1 MLAKH
6 WPEEIELLRKTVR
19 DLAARR
25 VAPLIEGIETTGNFS
40 PELMEILKGA
50 GLTGMI
56 VPAEYGGVD
65 ADLRGFVV
73 VMEELSQV
81 FPTAST
87 MLTPHWFST
96 KQIVKWTSPETA
108 PWAAPLLTRVA
119 EGHGV
124 GAIALT
130 EPEAGSDLASVAT
143 TAVRTGDDY
152 VINGQKRFITNGGRC
167 DYYTVLARTGGP
179 GARGLSLLYVQADRP
194 GLSTGR
200 LEKKMGL
207 RGSATAEVIFD
218 GVRVPVD
225 QLIGTENRGFAQAM
239 DGIEE
244 GRVVVAAMSLGIAQG
259 ALNHAVQYAKTRKQ
273 FGKPIGAFQGLQF
286 MLADMAIKVDA
297 SRSLVY
303 DAAEA
308 VMARTPDAA
317 RLASAAKTF
326 ASDAAMEVTTDAVQV
341 LGGYGYVSDFPVEML
356 MRDAKINQ
364 IYEGTNQIQRML
376 IARGLLG
383 ADVTNA

>member
-19 DLAARR
+19 DLAVRR
-25 VAPLIEGIETTGNFS
+25 VAPLVEGIESSGEFS
-40 PELMEILKGA
+40 PALMDVLKGA

-56 VPAEYGGVD
+56 VPAAHGGVD
-65 ADLRGFVV
+65 ADLRSFVV

-96 KQIVKWTSPETA
+96 KQIVKWADA
-108 PWAAPLLTRVA
+108 PWVAPLLARVA
-119 EGHGV
+119 DGAGV

-130 EPEAGSDLASVAT
+130 EPDAGSDLAAVST
-143 TAVRTGDDY
+143 TAVRSGPDY
-152 VINGQKRFITNGGRC
+152 VVNGQKRFITNGGQA

-179 GARGLSLLYVQADRP
+179 GARGLSLLLVEADRP
-194 GLSTGR
+194 GLSIGR
-200 LEKKMGL
+200 VERKMGL
-207 RGSATAEVIFD
+207 RGSATAEIIFD
-218 GVRVPVD
+218 DVRVPAD
-225 QLIGTENRGFAQAM
+225 QLIGIENRGFAQAM

-259 ALNHAVQYAKTRKQ
+259 ALDHAVEYAKNRKQ
-273 FGKPIGAFQGLQF
+273 FGKPIGSFQGLQF

-297 SRSLVY
+297 ARSLTY

-308 VMARTPDAA
+308 VMARTPQAP

-341 LGGYGYVSDFPVEML
+341 LGGYGYISDFPVEML

-383 ADVTNA
+383 AEVANA

>member
-1 MLAKH
+1 MLKKH

-25 VAPLIEGIETTGNFS
+25 VAPLVEGIETSGTFS
-40 PELMEILKGA
+40 PALMDVLKDT

-56 VPAEYGGVD
+56 VPASHGGVD

-87 MLTPHWFST
+87 MLTPHWFAT
-96 KQIVKWTSPETA
+96 KQIVKWTSADTA
-108 PWAAPLLTRVA
+108 PWAAPLLAEVA
-119 EGHGV
+119 EGNGI

-130 EPEAGSDLASVAT
+130 EPEAGSDLAAVSTA
-143 TAVRTGDDY
+143 AVRTGDNY
-152 VINGQKRFITNGGRC
+152 VINGGKRFITNGGQA
-167 DYYTVLARTGGP
+167 DYYTLLARTGAP
-179 GARGLSLLYVQADRP
+179 GARGLSLIYVEADRA
-194 GLSTGR
+194 GLSIGR
-200 LEKKMGL
+200 IEKKMGL
-207 RGSATAEVIFD
+207 RGSATAEVLFD
-218 GVRVPVD
+218 DVTVPVD
-225 QLIGTENRGFAQAM
+225 HLIGTENRGFAQAM

-259 ALNHAVQYAKTRKQ
+259 ALSHAVEYAKNRKQ

-317 RLASAAKTF
+317 RLASAAKTY

>member
-6 WPEEIELLRKTVR
+6 WPEEIELLRRTVR
-19 DLAARR
+19 DLATRK
-25 VAPLIEGIETTGNFS
+25 VAPLVEGIESRGKFS
-40 PELMEILKGA
+40 RELMELLKGA

-56 VPAEYGGVD
+56 VPASHGGVD

-96 KQIVKWTSPETA
+96 KQIVKWADA
-108 PWAAPLLTRVA
+108 PWVAPLLAGVA
-119 EGHGV
+119 DGNGV

-152 VINGQKRFITNGGRC
+152 VINGGKRFITNGGEC
-167 DYYTVLARTGGP
+167 DYYTLLARTGGP
-179 GARGLSLLYVQADRP
+179 GARGLSLIYVEADRP
-194 GLSTGR
+194 GLSIGR
-200 LEKKMGL
+200 VEKKMGL
-207 RGSATAEVIFD
+207 RGSATAEVLFD
-218 GVRVPVD
+218 DVRVPVD
-225 QLIGTENRGFAQAM
+225 HLIGTENRGFAQAM

-259 ALNHAVQYAKTRKQ
+259 ALDHAVAYAKTRKQ

-308 VMARTPDAA
+308 VMARTSDAA
-317 RLASAAKTF
+317 RLASAAKTY

>member
-1 MLAKH
+1 MRARQ
-6 WPEEIELLRKTVR
+6 WPEEIELLRKTIR
-19 DLAARR
+19 DLAAKR
-25 VAPLIEGIETTGNFS
+25 VAPLIEGIESSGTFS
-40 PELMEILKGA
+40 VELLEILRTA

-56 VPAEYGGVD
+56 VPADHGGVD
-65 ADLRGFVV
+65 TDLRGFVV

-96 KQIVKWTSPETA
+96 KQIVKWA
-108 PWAAPLLTRVA
+108 DAGWVGPLLQRVA
-119 EGHGV
+119 DGELI

-130 EPEAGSDLASVAT
+130 EPEAGSDLASVST
-143 TAVRTGDDY
+143 TATHSGDQL
-152 VINGQKRFITNGGRC
+152 VINGQKRFITNGGHA

-179 GARGLSLLYVQADRP
+179 GARGLSLIFVEADRQ
-194 GLSTGR
+194 GVSVGR
-200 LEKKMGL
+200 IEKKMGL
-207 RGSATAEVIFD
+207 RGSATAEILFEDV
-218 GVRVPVD
+218 GVPVD
-225 QLIGTENRGFAQAM
+225 HVIGTENRGFAQAM
-239 DGIEE
+239 NGIEE

-259 ALNHAVQYAKTRKQ
+259 AMKHAVDYAKSRRQ

-286 MLADMAIKVDA
+286 MLADMAIKIDA
-297 SRSLVY
+297 TRSLVY
-303 DAAEA
+303 DATEA
-308 VMARTPDAA
+308 VIERSPEAA

-326 ASDAAMEVTTDAVQV
+326 ASDTAMEITTDAVQV
-341 LGGYGYVSDFPVEML
+341 LGGYGYTADFPVEML

-383 ADVTNA
+383 ADVVNA

>member
-1 MLAKH
+1 MRARQ
-6 WPEEIELLRKTVR
+6 WPEEIELLRKTIR
-19 DLAARR
+19 DLAAKR
-25 VAPLIEGIETTGNFS
+25 VAPLIEGIESSGTFS
-40 PELMEILKGA
+40 VELLEILRTA

-56 VPAEYGGVD
+56 VPADHGGVD
-65 ADLRGFVV
+65 TDLRGFVV

-96 KQIVKWTSPETA
+96 KQIVKWA
-108 PWAAPLLTRVA
+108 DAGWVGPLLQRVA
-119 EGHGV
+119 DGELI

-130 EPEAGSDLASVAT
+130 EPEAGSDLAGVST
-143 TAVRTGDDY
+143 TATHSGDQL
-152 VINGQKRFITNGGRC
+152 VINGQKRFITNGGHA

-179 GARGLSLLYVQADRP
+179 GARGLSLIFVEADRQ
-194 GLSTGR
+194 GVSVGR
-200 LEKKMGL
+200 IEKKMGL
-207 RGSATAEVIFD
+207 RGSATAEILFEDV
-218 GVRVPVD
+218 GVPVD
-225 QLIGTENRGFAQAM
+225 HVIGTENRGFAQAM
-239 DGIEE
+239 NGIEE

-259 ALNHAVQYAKTRKQ
+259 AMKHAVDYAKSRRQ

-286 MLADMAIKVDA
+286 MLADMAIKIDA
-297 SRSLVY
+297 TRSLVY
-303 DAAEA
+303 DATEA
-308 VMARTPDAA
+308 VIERSPEAA

-326 ASDAAMEVTTDAVQV
+326 ASDTAMEITTDAVQV
-341 LGGYGYVSDFPVEML
+341 LGGYGYTADFPVEML

-383 ADVTNA
+383 ADVVNA

>member
-1 MLAKH
+1 MLERQ
-6 WPEEIELLRKTVR
+6 WPEEIELLRKTIR
-19 DLAARR
+19 DLAVKR
-25 VAPLIEGIETTGNFS
+25 VAPLIEGIEASGKFS
-40 PELMEILKGA
+40 VELLGILKAA
-50 GLTGMI
+50 GLTGLI
-56 VPAEYGGVD
+56 VPADRGGVD

-73 VMEELSQV
+73 VMEELSQT

-96 KQIVKWTSPETA
+96 KQIVKWAEA
-108 PWAAPLLTRVA
+108 GWVGPLLQRVA
-119 EGHGV
+119 DGELI

-130 EPEAGSDLASVAT
+130 EPEAGSDLASVST
-143 TAVRTGDDY
+143 TATHADDQLI
-152 VINGQKRFITNGGRC
+152 INGQKRFITNGGHA

-179 GARGLSLLYVQADRP
+179 GARGLSLIFVEADRP
-194 GLSTGR
+194 GVSVGR
-200 LEKKMGL
+200 IEKKMGL
-207 RGSATAEVIFD
+207 RGSATAEVLFE
-218 GVRVPVD
+218 GVVVPLD
-225 QLIGTENRGFAQAM
+225 HIIGIENRGFAQAM

-259 ALNHAVQYAKTRKQ
+259 AMGHAVEYAKSRRQ

-286 MLADMAIKVDA
+286 MLADMAIKIDA
-297 SRSLVY
+297 ARSLVY
-303 DAAEA
+303 DATDA
-308 VMARTPDAA
+308 VMARSSEAA

-326 ASDAAMEVTTDAVQV
+326 ASDIAMEITTDAVQV
-341 LGGYGYVSDFPVEML
+341 LGGYGYTADFPVEML

-383 ADVTNA
+383 ADVVNA

>member
-1 MLAKH
+1 
-6 WPEEIELLRKTVR
+6 
-19 DLAARR
+19 
-25 VAPLIEGIETTGNFS
+25 
-40 PELMEILKGA
+40 
-50 GLTGMI
+50 
-56 VPAEYGGVD
+56 
-65 ADLRGFVV
+65 
-73 VMEELSQV
+73 V

-200 LEKKMGL
+200 VEKKMGL

-259 ALNHAVQYAKTRKQ
+259 ALNHAVQYAKTRKR

-286 MLADMAIKVDA
+286 MRADMAIKVDA

-364 IYEGTNQIQRML
+364 IYEG
-376 IARGLLG
+376 
-383 ADVTNA
+383 

>member
-1 MLAKH
+1 MLARH

-19 DLAARR
+19 DLAVRR
-25 VAPLIEGIETTGNFS
+25 VAPLVEGIETSGSFS
-40 PELMEILKGA
+40 PVLMDVLKGA
-50 GLTGMI
+50 GLTGLI
-56 VPAEYGGVD
+56 VPAAHGGVD
-65 ADLRGFVV
+65 ADLRSFVV

-96 KQIVKWTSPETA
+96 KQIVKWGDA
-108 PWAAPLLTRVA
+108 PWVAPLLARVA
-119 EGHGV
+119 EGDGV

-130 EPEAGSDLASVAT
+130 EPEAGSDLASVT
-143 TAVRTGDDY
+143 TKAVRTGDSY
-152 VINGQKRFITNGGRC
+152 VIDGQKRFITNGGQC
-167 DYYTVLARTGGP
+167 DYYTLLARTGGP
-179 GARGLSLLYVQADRP
+179 GARGLSLIYVEADRP
-194 GLSTGR
+194 GLSIGR
-200 LEKKMGL
+200 VEKKMGL
-207 RGSATAEVIFD
+207 RGSATAEVLFD
-218 GVRVPVD
+218 GVTVPAD
-225 QLIGTENRGFAQAM
+225 HLIGTENRGFAQAM

-259 ALNHAVQYAKTRKQ
+259 ALDHAVSYAKTRRQ

-297 SRSLVY
+297 ARSLVY

-317 RLASAAKTF
+317 RLASAAKTY
-326 ASDAAMEVTTDAVQV
+326 ASDAAMEVATDAVQV

-383 ADVTNA
+383 AEVTNA

>member
-19 DLAARR
+19 DLAVRR
-25 VAPLIEGIETTGNFS
+25 VAPLVEDIETSGTFS
-40 PELMEILKGA
+40 PELMDVLKGA

-56 VPAEYGGVD
+56 VPAEHGGVD
-65 ADLRGFVV
+65 ADLRSFVV
-73 VMEELSQV
+73 VMEELSPV

-96 KQIVKWTSPETA
+96 KQIVKWADA
-108 PWAAPLLTRVA
+108 PWVAPLLSRVV
-119 EGHGV
+119 EGEGV

-130 EPEAGSDLASVAT
+130 EPDAGSDLAAVST
-143 TAVRTGDDY
+143 RAVRIGQDY
-152 VINGQKRFITNGGRC
+152 VINGHKRFITNGGQA

-179 GARGLSLLYVQADRP
+179 GARGLSLIFVEAERD
-194 GLSTGR
+194 GLSIGR

-207 RGSATAEVIFD
+207 RGSATAEIIFD
-218 GVRVPVD
+218 DVTVPAD
-225 QLIGTENRGFAQAM
+225 HLIGTENRGFAQVM

-259 ALNHAVQYAKTRKQ
+259 ALDHAVEYAKNRHQ
-273 FGKPIGAFQGLQF
+273 FGKPIGSFQGLQF

-297 SRSLVY
+297 ARSLTY

-308 VMARTPDAA
+308 VMARTAHAP

-341 LGGYGYVSDFPVEML
+341 LGGYGYISDFPVEML

-383 ADVTNA
+383 AEVANA